1 MHSIHFN
8 ALGNIAAALFYF
20 SLPLIIV
27 VAGGIQA
34 RGGADR
40 ARWRLARRFWYLPV
54 LLPLALYYGI
64 VYRWLFFDQFYSV
77 TIADDG
83 TWQLEYF
90 LPRQVKTLSANQI
103 SEIQSFTG
111 DLWTYRMVR
120 ILIATTDGRR
130 LMSAQVSRADE
141 RLYLNLLN
149 QHGEIE

>member
-8 ALGNIAAALFYF
+8 ALGNIAAALFF
-20 SLPLIIV
+20 LSLPLIVV
-27 VAGGIQA
+27 VAGGVAA
-34 RGGADR
+34 RRGADR
-40 ARWRLARRFWYLPV
+40 ARLRMVRRFWYLPV
-54 LLPLALYYGI
+54 LLPLALYCGV

-77 TIADDG
+77 TITDDG

-90 LPRQVKTLSANQI
+90 LPRRVKTLSANQI
-103 SEIQSFTG
+103 AEINSFTG

-141 RLYLNLLN
+141 RLYLNLLK
-149 QHGEIE
+149 QHGEI